1 MTGSWTPQAV
11 RALYTGRPGALQVFL
26 VLLAG
31 LVALLAAIA
40 VTPVGQDWAHDL
52 VDYLQGLV

>member
-1 MTGSWTPQAV
+1 MPSQS
-11 RALYTGRPGALQVFL
+11 LYSARTRPAQVLL

-40 VTPVGQDWAHDL
+40 VTPVGQEWIDSL
-52 VDYLQGLV
+52 PTSLDYLQGLF